1 MIDPTGNIRY
11 ANVTAFATPI
21 LAVLCVCLW
30 QAFPSLTNKDII
42 SLFQRFGSKFE
53 QPDAELGYG
62 IPDVYKA
69 YKQERKI
76 AAESN

>member
-1 MIDPTGNIRY
+1 MY
-11 ANVTAFATPI
+11 ACLLYTSG
-21 LAVLCVCLW
+21 VCLW

-42 SLFQRFGSKFE
+42 SLLQRFGSKFE

-69 YKQERKI
+69 YKQERKY
-76 AAESN
+76 AAESK